1 MMHAAHT
8 SNSNLSMLRL
18 LLQHSA
24 NPDLQSYEH
33 GRTALMIASTQGQE
47 AHVKAL
53 LQEAGANS
61 ALLDTSGFT
70 ALQHA
75 EAKGHTAIAEL
86 IRQHAARPCAQ
97 HVASPDASEAT
108 RSSLTSLPEEILA
121 SAMRGELQKVAKWL
135 RKGGAVDALGSVPTV
150 PNGNG
155 RTTSS
160 LTSLLHAAATNGRLE
175 MVRELLK
182 RGASVDLP
190 TSLGNTALMGAAY
203 HGHLSILLVLLQH
216 SANPDLQANNGQTA
230 LMMAARQGH
239 GACVQALLRAK
250 AGTELLH
257 MNGFTALKFAKAEG
271 HAPIAEL
278 IRQHAVPTQPAAPP
292 KASEATWSS
301 VAPLPEETLAS
312 AAADS
317 AGWVRRAAGA
327 VEDDATPGGPR
338 AEGAV
343 PLAWPWVILSLVLGA
358 IASVAFSLNLL
369 QEAQQEAERKAK
381 QESAAE
387 AVRLAAADQAR
398 EVVALVA
405 AREVAALVVARAAQ
419 EASWMAAQLPAQEAA
434 QRGLAAAR
442 VAAASKAR
450 EVAVTAAAVLAAAAE
465 AEANTLER
473 AATDG
478 GEGGSSGTASASEV
492 SEEAV
497 PDQYMCSITA
507 EIMTDPVITVRA
519 LLYTILRPVALH
531 SPTASLSP
539 LQTRYTGGRIH
550 LRAQRHRELAQDPR
564 HLACDGRRARE
575 QAAHPVP
582 LSPQPHP
589 RVYRAEFVESQAM
602 TSHGRRGGRSGR
614 GRRGGRGGRG
624 G

>member
-86 IRQHAARPCAQ
+86 IRQHAAPPCAQ

-121 SAMRGELQKVAKWL
+121 SAMRGELQKVVKWL

-182 RGASVDLP
+182 RGASVDLS
-190 TSLGNTALMGAAY
+190 TSLGNTALTGAAY

-257 MNGFTALKFAKAEG
+257 MNGFTALEFAKAEG

-278 IRQHAVPTQPAAPP
+278 FRQHAVPTQPAAPP

-301 VAPLPEETLAS
+301 VAPLPEEILAT

-398 EVVALVA
+398 EVVALVT

-519 LLYTILRPVALH
+519 LLYTILRPVW
-531 SPTASLSP
+531 PC
-539 LQTRYTGGRIH
+539 TR
-550 LRAQRHRELAQDPR
+550 
-564 HLACDGRRARE
+564 
-575 QAAHPVP
+575 
-582 LSPQPHP
+582 PQPH
-589 RVYRAEFVESQAM
+589 YRHCKRDTQADGFTYERSAIENWLKTHDISPATGVELESKQLIQCHSLRSLIREFIE
-602 TSHGRRGGRSGR
+602 RSSSSPKP
-614 GRRGGRGGRG
+614 
-624 G
+624 